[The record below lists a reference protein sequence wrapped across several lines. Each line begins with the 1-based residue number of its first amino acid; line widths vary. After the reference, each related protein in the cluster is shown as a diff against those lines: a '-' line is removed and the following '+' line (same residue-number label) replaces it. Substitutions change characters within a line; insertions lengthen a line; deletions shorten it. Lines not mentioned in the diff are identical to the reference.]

1 MSNVLKNSRGEID
14 RIDHEI
20 LNLFN
25 ERMKIAREIGESK
38 RDHNLPIENP
48 QREREILVR
57 LRSEAQ
63 KGLED
68 STCMLFRTLFELSKA
83 EQRRIVSQ
91 ESSLNRQF
99 LESLQNTPELFPKSA
114 RVGCCGIPGAYAQ
127 VAADRLFSLADIT
140 YFNSFKA
147 VFQAVEQG
155 LCRYGVLPVENSTAG
170 TVAAVCDLMRGHNFS
185 IVRSIRLPICH
196 ALLVNPETRLSNIK
210 EVFSHEHALKQCS
223 NYLEKYLPD
232 AKLTSCATTAQA
244 ARLVAESGRS
254 DAAAIGDISC
264 VDHYHLTAL
273 SSSIQ
278 DSDYNYTRFIC
289 ISKTPEIY
297 PGADRISIM
306 TTLPHQP
313 GALNSLLERFSLLG
327 LNLCKLESRPIPGRN
342 FEYMFYFDF
351 EATVSDPD
359 VRALLTALSLEN
371 EEFVFLGNYREI

>member
-1 MSNVLKNSRGEID
+1 
-14 RIDHEI
+14 
-20 LNLFN
+20 
-25 ERMKIAREIGESK
+25 
-38 RDHNLPIENP
+38 
-48 QREREILVR
+48 
-57 LRSEAQ
+57 
-63 KGLED
+63 
-68 STCMLFRTLFELSKA
+68 
-83 EQRRIVSQ
+83 
-91 ESSLNRQF
+91 
-99 LESLQNTPELFPKSA
+99 
-114 RVGCCGIPGAYAQ
+114 
-127 VAADRLFSLADIT
+127 
-140 YFNSFKA
+140 
-147 VFQAVEQG
+147 
-155 LCRYGVLPVENSTAG
+155 
-170 TVAAVCDLMRGHNFS
+170 MRGHNFS

-210 EVFSHEHALKQCS
+210 EVFSHEHALKQCG

-244 ARLVAESGRS
+244 ARLVAESGRC

-273 SSSIQ
+273 STSIQ

>member
-1 MSNVLKNSRGEID
+1 MSNVLKNSRNEID

-20 LNLFN
+20 LRLFE
-25 ERMKIAREIGESK
+25 ERMNVAKAIGESK
-38 RDHNLPIENP
+38 RQNNLPIENP

-57 LRSEAQ
+57 LRAEAP

-91 ESSLNRQF
+91 DSKLNKQF
-99 LESLQNTPELFPKSA
+99 LESLKNTSELFPKSA

-155 LCRYGVLPVENSTAG
+155 LCRYGILPIENSTAG

-185 IVRSIRLPICH
+185 IVRSIRLPISH
-196 ALLVNPETRLSNIK
+196 ALLVNAGTRLNGIK
-210 EVFSHEHALKQCS
+210 EVFSHEHALKQCGIF
-223 NYLEKYLPD
+223 LEKELPGV
-232 AKLTSCATTAQA
+232 KLTTCSTTAQA
-244 ARLVAESGRS
+244 ARLVAESGRN

-273 SSSIQ
+273 ATSIQ

-313 GALNSLLERFSLLG
+313 GALNGLLERFSLLG
-327 LNLCKLESRPIPGRN
+327 LNLCKLESRPIPGKN

-351 EATVSDPD
+351 EASVNDPD

-371 EEFVFLGNYREI
+371 DEFVFLGNYREI

>member
-1 MSNVLKNSRGEID
+1 MSNVLKDNRNEID

-20 LNLFN
+20 LHLFE
-25 ERMKIAREIGESK
+25 ERMKIAKAIGENK
-38 RDHNLPIENP
+38 QKNNLPIENP

-57 LRSEAQ
+57 LRSEAPE
-63 KGLED
+63 GLKD

-91 ESSLNRQF
+91 ESALSKQF
-99 LESLQNTPELFPKSA
+99 LESLKNTPEFFPKTA

-140 YFNSFKA
+140 YFNSFRA

-155 LCRYGVLPVENSTAG
+155 LCRYGILPVENSTAG
-170 TVAAVCDLMRGHNFS
+170 TVAPVCDLMRNHQFS
-185 IVRSIRLPICH
+185 IVRSVRLPIRH
-196 ALLVNPETRLSNIK
+196 TLLVNPGTKLEDIK
-210 EVFSHEHALKQCS
+210 EVFSHEHALKQCGIF
-223 NYLEKYLPD
+223 LEKHLEN
-232 AKLTSCATTAQA
+232 AKQTTCSTTAQA
-244 ARLVAESGRS
+244 ARLISESGRN
-254 DAAAIGDISC
+254 DVAAIGDISC

-273 SSSIQ
+273 STSIQ

-289 ISKTPEIY
+289 ISKEPEIY

-327 LNLCKLESRPIPGRN
+327 LNLCKLESRPIPGKN

-351 EATVSDPD
+351 EASVSDPD
-359 VRALLTALSLEN
+359 VRALLNALALEN
-371 EEFVFLGNYREI
+371 DEFVFLGNYREI

>member
-1 MSNVLKNSRGEID
+1 MSNVLKDNRGEID

-20 LNLFN
+20 LRLFE
-25 ERMKIAREIGESK
+25 ERMNVARAIGESK
-38 RDHNLPIENP
+38 RKNNLPIENP

-57 LRSEAQ
+57 LRSEAP

-68 STCMLFRTLFELSKA
+68 STCMLVRTLFELSKA
-83 EQRRIVSQ
+83 EQRRIVSTDCR
-91 ESSLNRQF
+91 LNQQF
-99 LESLQNTPELFPKSA
+99 LESLKNTPELFPKSA
-114 RVGCCGIPGAYAQ
+114 RVACCGIPGAYGQ
-127 VAADRLFSLADIT
+127 VATDRLFSLADIT

-155 LCRYGVLPVENSTAG
+155 LCRYGVLPIENSTAG

-185 IVRSIRLPICH
+185 IVRSIRLAIRH
-196 ALLVNPETRLSNIK
+196 ALLVNPGTKLSDIK
-210 EVFSHEHALKQCS
+210 EVFSHEHALKQCG
-223 NYLEKYLPD
+223 NFLEKQLPGV
-232 AKLTSCATTAQA
+232 KLTTCSTTAQA
-244 ARLVAESGRS
+244 ARQIAESGRN
-254 DAAAIGDISC
+254 DVAAIGDISC

-289 ISKTPEIY
+289 ISKEPEIY

-313 GALNSLLERFSLLG
+313 GALNNLLERFSLLG
-327 LNLCKLESRPIPGRN
+327 LNLCKLESRPIPGKN

-351 EATVSDPD
+351 EASVSDPD
-359 VRALLTALSLEN
+359 IRALLTALSLEN
-371 EEFVFLGNYREI
+371 DEFVFLGNYREV

>member
-1 MSNVLKNSRGEID
+1 MSNVLKNSREEID

-20 LNLFN
+20 LRLFE
-25 ERMKIAREIGESK
+25 ERMKVAKEIGESK
-38 RDHNLPIENP
+38 RKNNLPIENP

-57 LRSEAQ
+57 LRSEAP

-91 ESSLNRQF
+91 DSEWNKQF
-99 LESLQNTPELFPKSA
+99 LDSLKNTPEFFPKTA

-147 VFQAVEQG
+147 VFQAVEHG
-155 LCRYGVLPVENSTAG
+155 LCRYGVLPIENSTAG

-185 IVRSIRLPICH
+185 IVRSIRLPIRH
-196 ALLVNPETRLSNIK
+196 TLLVNQETRLKDIK
-210 EVFSHEHALKQCS
+210 EVFSHEHALKQCG
-223 NYLEKYLPD
+223 NFLEKELPGV
-232 AKLTSCATTAQA
+232 KLTACSTTAAA
-244 ARLVAESGRS
+244 ARQVAESGRK

-273 SSSIQ
+273 STSIQ

-289 ISKTPEIY
+289 ISKMPEIY
-297 PGADRISIM
+297 PGSDRISIM

-327 LNLCKLESRPIPGRN
+327 LNLCKLESRPIPGKN

-351 EATVSDPD
+351 EASVNDPD
-359 VRALLTALSLEN
+359 VRALLTTLALEN
-371 EEFVFLGNYREI
+371 DEFVFLGNYREI